1 MQILLKIG
9 AIFTSAISWSGESY
23 FLPYSRMQAWYH
35 LKLREHFLLAMKIP
49 DSFLN
54 CGYFLDKNFKAIT
67 KFQWLICNYWYLE
80 SESAEWYPFIV
91 HVFIV
96 IIVISV
102 NCLWWFCCWFHS
114 KLICC
119 VWHRWCDEKMCAVLD
134 TCNCLSFLQQLSAML
149 NLIHVTI
156 NLTLKYRQGPFAIGD
171 NNKVFWCCK
180 HVVRDGLHCH

>member
-1 MQILLKIG
+1 
-9 AIFTSAISWSGESY
+9 
-23 FLPYSRMQAWYH
+23 
-35 LKLREHFLLAMKIP
+35 MKIP

-156 NLTLKYRQGPFAIGD
+156 NLTLKCRQGPFAIGD
-171 NNKVFWCCK
+171 NNKVFDVVSMSSEMGCIVINVTVHTWRQKK
-180 HVVRDGLHCH
+180 HIVDVKYEWALTASQNTWSTWPTFSSFWTTDL